1 MSRPQWLP
9 SCAWFVH
16 GNGQWQAG
24 RVGSEPFIGENLE
37 KRLIDGFTDSG
48 SSYFVAAARVPLDEP
63 SVEWL
68 PTFLK
73 LIPATEKRLQE
84 GKLVKPQ

>member
-1 MSRPQWLP
+1 VQ
-9 SCAWFVH
+9 V
-16 GNGQWQAG
+16 NGPWQAG
-24 RVGSEPFIGENLE
+24 RVGSEPFIGEDLE
-37 KRLIDGFTDSG
+37 KRLIRNFTDSKA
-48 SSYFVAAARVPLDEP
+48 SYFVAAERAPLDEP